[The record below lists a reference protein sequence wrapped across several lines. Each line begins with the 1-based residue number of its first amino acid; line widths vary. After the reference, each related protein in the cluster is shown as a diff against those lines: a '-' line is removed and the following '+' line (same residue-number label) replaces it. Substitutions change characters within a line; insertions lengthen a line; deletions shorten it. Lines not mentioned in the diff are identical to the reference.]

1 MVHECAE
8 MQMRIYVDSFRDNA
22 MEDMKKDRG
31 SMESSSGASKSGAG
45 ARRSGKSKIGLIALD
60 LDGTTLR
67 SDRRVGERTKAAL
80 TEAAKRGVHVVIAT
94 GRSLHS
100 LPEEVLAVEGIKYAI
115 TSNGAKIVR
124 LEDKEI
130 IYSNCIAPEASRS
143 IAEIL
148 KKLPNVVEIFI
159 DGQAY
164 AEAGKLRN
172 LEKYGITG
180 LSADYVMN
188 TRRPVCGLF
197 EFMEAHIEE
206 IENINV
212 RLKESDDKK
221 ALWELFERSADVTAT
236 SSFMQNLEIG
246 GGTTSKANAMLA
258 LADMLGVEHSRV
270 MACGDGLNDLAMLSA
285 AGIAVAMKNSV
296 PEVLEIADF
305 VTDDNDHDGVGAAVE
320 KFAL

>member
-1 MVHECAE
+1 MVHKCAE

-124 LEDKEI
+124 LEDNLFKLYCTGGFAQHCRDSKETAERCGNI
-130 IYSNCIAPEASRS
+130 HRRS
-143 IAEIL
+143 GICGG
-148 KKLPNVVEIFI
+148 
-159 DGQAY
+159 GQA
-164 AEAGKLRN
+164 
-172 LEKYGITG
+172 EK
-180 LSADYVMN
+180 S
-188 TRRPVCGLF
+188 
-197 EFMEAHIEE
+197 
-206 IENINV
+206 
-212 RLKESDDKK
+212 
-221 ALWELFERSADVTAT
+221 
-236 SSFMQNLEIG
+236 
-246 GGTTSKANAMLA
+246 
-258 LADMLGVEHSRV
+258 
-270 MACGDGLNDLAMLSA
+270 
-285 AGIAVAMKNSV
+285 
-296 PEVLEIADF
+296 
-305 VTDDNDHDGVGAAVE
+305 
-320 KFAL
+320 

>member
-1 MVHECAE
+1 M
-8 MQMRIYVDSFRDNA
+8 
-22 MEDMKKDRG
+22 
-31 SMESSSGASKSGAG
+31 
-45 ARRSGKSKIGLIALD
+45 
-60 LDGTTLR
+60 
-67 SDRRVGERTKAAL
+67 
-80 TEAAKRGVHVVIAT
+80 VIADWQVASFAA
-94 GRSLHS
+94 G
-100 LPEEVLAVEGIKYAI
+100 EVLAVEGIKYAI

-148 KKLPNVVEIFI
+148 KKLPERGGNIHRRSGI
-159 DGQAY
+159 CGG
-164 AEAGKLRN
+164 GKLRN

-305 VTDDNDHDGVGAAVE
+305 VTDDNDHDGVGAAVGE
-320 KFAL
+320 VCALRSKGQI